1 MLETVFNFN
10 MFCLILI
17 SRAQELVACF
27 CINFVTIGEQIK
39 LEPGHLAKPVS
50 FTCSHGG
57 YTTSGSLLRTCINNT
72 KLIDAVP
79 LKMGCV
85 SFCVYRWNGN
95 ISKEVDDG
103 LWQKG

>member
-10 MFCLILI
+10 IFCLILI

-50 FTCSHGG
+50 FTCSHWGC
-57 YTTSGSLLRTCINNT
+57 TTSGSLLRTCNHDT

-79 LKMGCV
+79 LKMGYV
-85 SFCVYRWNGN
+85 SFCVYRWDGN
-95 ISKEVDDG
+95 ISKEVDHG